1 VERIS
6 LSDGAVVAELQ
17 RWLRKQLDGDKDEP
31 GLYYLIAHSVSTM
44 DQYHQLAGHIKAFEV
59 VLKQMERIASGQG
72 TGLEEKV
79 VFSRSGLN

>member
-1 VERIS
+1 
-6 LSDGAVVAELQ
+6 
-17 RWLRKQLDGDKDEP
+17 
-31 GLYYLIAHSVSTM
+31 M